1 MKLLSKSNS
10 KLYKDGILTF
20 GLPAGKTCP
29 GAGACK
35 AICYAQKGCYRF
47 KNVKAV
53 QEARL
58 EVTKQDDFARLISLE
73 IFKHKK
79 APKAIRIHD
88 SGDFYS
94 QEYLNKWVLIAHK
107 NPDIIF
113 YAYTKSLDLDFSK
126 RPANLLIIASYGSLF
141 DDSILALMLA
151 GKVDSAAMVVDS
163 VDSIAAGSV
172 DSSSSDLVAID
183 AAQNG
188 LMISLIK
195 H

>member
-35 AICYAQKGCYRF
+35 EICYAQKGCYRF
-47 KNVKAV
+47 RNVKAV
-53 QEARL
+53 QENRL
-58 EVTKQDDFARLISLE
+58 TATLRRDFE
-73 IFKHKK
+73 HVIFAELKGLRKK
-79 APKAIRIHD
+79 PVAVRIHD

-94 QEYLNKWVLIAHK
+94 QEYLDKWMRIANM
-107 NPDIIF
+107 NPSITF

-126 RPANLLIIASYGSLF
+126 RPPNMLIIASAGSIY
-141 DDSILALMLA
+141 DDRIIDLVLGGS
-151 GKVDSAAMVVDS
+151 VDTAATVVDS

-172 DSSSSDLVAID
+172 DSSDSDLIAID
-183 AAQNG
+183 AAKNG
-188 LMISLIK
+188 KLIALIK